1 MQGRFKRDGS
11 APAEPEAHGG
21 TDRGS
26 SPQHAQN
33 PGPAQVGGDGGERSG
48 RPAVSASSASSG
60 PSGPQPNA
68 APAPTVKPAKGP
80 SNPGSRI
87 ALRNW
92 RISTRLVSLL
102 ALPVVAATTL
112 GAVRINQ
119 SLDDIQQLDNIKL
132 LTDMT
137 KQATELAVALQN
149 ERDDTAGPLAH
160 GQSTSSLAIKDQEAQ
175 TDRARDNFLNA
186 SEEIDTASK
195 DGQLQG
201 VRDSLVGLAGQLD
214 DLAKIRKDAYQ
225 QKENSTQTVES
236 YHRLITQLID
246 LSQDMAQASSNPE
259 MIQRTRALAAFST
272 AKEYASVQR
281 AVIAAALPANNT
293 TAGDLSENDRLY
305 GESAQE
311 SETSELTI
319 FRKIYAGNAATLLE
333 PIEGKNPTIEA
344 ADTYAKRALGAANG
358 LNELSKRSYLDW
370 VDDSSTKIEQ
380 MNKIEHSLLED
391 MEQKARELR
400 SSSEQ
405 EAILSGALILLVLG
419 VSLVGAFIVARSMIR
434 SLRRLQETA
443 TKVAQDRLPELVK
456 QLSESDPQD
465 VDTSVESVGVHSRDE
480 IGQVAAAFDD
490 VHREAVRLAAEQ
502 ALLRGNV
509 NAMFTNLSRRSQGL
523 IQRQLSLISELESR
537 EADPDQLSSLFKL
550 DHLATRMRRNGENLL
565 VLAGEEPGRRWTRPV
580 PLVDVLR
587 AAASEVEQYERIE
600 LAAVPTT
607 EVAGRVV
614 NDLVH
619 LLAELLENATSFS
632 SPQTK
637 VKVTGHALP
646 DGRVLIEIHDT
657 GIGLSPEDLAA
668 INERLASPPTV
679 DVSVSRRMGLFVVG
693 RLSQRHGI
701 RIQLRPSDSGGTTAL
716 VMLPVDVAQG
726 GKKPAPGKPGAP
738 ASSGGPAAAQAA
750 AGAAAARRGGQGGAG
765 GSLGAGAPAAAL
777 GGGAAGARGGALGAG
792 GPSGGGLLGAGA
804 APRGQV
810 GAGQGPRA
818 ALPGA
823 GPNGG
828 GRPGAPGG
836 PRGQQGPAAPPQGR
850 PNGGGGAFGDQ
861 DAFGNRQDSFGGQD
875 AFGNRPPVPP
885 QRSASPSDQGRQPQ
899 LPPRGGPR
907 AELPGGNPQQGRPS
921 WSDDNAQPPLSRASL
936 DTPRGHDEQD
946 PAHTAPMPRIDD
958 RQDLGATSQMP
969 AIPQGPSSTG
979 EFPRPDFNLP
989 NGSQNTGSFP
999 RPGANGPQNT
1009 GSFPRPGANGP
1020 QSTGSFPRPGMNGPQ
1035 DTGSFPR
1042 PNVNGSQ
1049 DTGSFPRPGANGPQD
1064 TGSFPR
1070 PNVNGQQ
1077 DSGQFVRSD
1086 VFGGSGGPQGGSQN
1100 TGQFAAP
1107 QGYDNGSTGQFAAP
1121 SYDGG
1126 STGQH
1131 SLPGRQNGYAAN
1143 GQNGNGQYGNGQNG
1157 SGQFERPGTNGRGME
1172 FGAPQRPPVPPAPPA
1187 RQEPEALPPAS
1198 GPGDGRTP
1206 LYDTLETNWF
1216 HGGQQEQ
1223 QHPQSNGHGNGSAP
1237 LPPVPAQPPAPAA
1250 AAPQRPAQAAW
1261 RTSPNDDLVRQAE
1274 RVRQPAA
1281 GGVTTS
1287 GLPRRVPR
1295 ANLVPGTAQQQ
1306 QHHTGPQVS
1315 RAPDDVRGRLTNLR
1329 RGIAQGRQAG
1339 TGPQTG
1345 SFPSPTHQQER

>member
-11 APAEPEAHGG
+11 ASAEPESHDG
-21 TDRGS
+21 TGPMKGSS

-33 PGPAQVGGDGGERSG
+33 PGQGPASSGDGGDRPG
-48 RPAVSASSASSG
+48 RPGASSPINSTKAG
-60 PSGPQPNA
+60 TP
-68 APAPTVKPAKGP
+68 APAAKPAQGP
-80 SNPGSRI
+80 TGPGSRM

-102 ALPVVAATTL
+102 ALPVVAATSL
-112 GAVRINQ
+112 GALRIDQNIT
-119 SLDDIQQLDNIKL
+119 DIQQLDNMKL

-137 KQATELAVALQN
+137 KQATELAAALQE
-149 ERDDTAGPLAH
+149 ERDQSAGPLAH
-160 GQSTSSLAIKDQEAQ
+160 GLTPSDYTVKAYQDK
-175 TDRARDNFLNA
+175 TDRARENFLDA
-186 SEEIDTASK
+186 SEQIDSASK
-195 DGQLQG
+195 DGNLQG
-201 VRDSLVGLAGQLD
+201 VRDTLVSLANQLD
-214 DLAKIRKDAYQ
+214 DLAKIRKTAYQ
-225 QKENSTQTVES
+225 SKDNSTQTVES
-236 YHRLITQLID
+236 YHRLITQLVD
-246 LSQDMAQASSNPE
+246 LSQSMAEASSNPE
-259 MIQRTRALAAFST
+259 MITRTRALAAFST

-281 AVIAAALPANNT
+281 AVIAAALTSGNT
-293 TAGDLSENDRLY
+293 SKGKLSENDRLY
-305 GESAQE
+305 GESAYE
-311 SETSELTI
+311 SEGSEIAI
-319 FRKIYAGNAATLLE
+319 FRKIYSNENPDELLK
-333 PIEGKNPTIEA
+333 PIEEGNPTIQA
-344 ADTYAKRALGAANG
+344 ADLYAKRTFESRDG
-358 LNELSKRSYLDW
+358 LDGLPARSYKDW

-380 MNKIEHSLLED
+380 MKKIEHTLLED

-400 SSSEQ
+400 SASEQ
-405 EAILSGALILLVLG
+405 DAIISGVLILIVLG
-419 VSLVGAFIVARSMIR
+419 ISLVGAFVVARSMIR

-726 GKKPAPGKPGAP
+726 GKKPAPGKPGVP
-738 ASSGGPAAAQAA
+738 ASTGGPAAAQAA
-750 AGAAAARRGGQGGAG
+750 AGAAAARRGNGGNG
-765 GSLGAGAPAAAL
+765 P
-777 GGGAAGARGGALGAG
+777 GGALGGA
-792 GPSGGGLLGAGA
+792 PSGGGLLGAGPG
-804 APRGQV
+804 PRGQV

-823 GPNGG
+823 GQG
-828 GRPGAPGG
+828 GRPGVARGPQGPGAPQQGRPAPAGAGAGAFGGGQTPSAPQGLQAANPGG
-836 PRGQQGPAAPPQGR
+836 PQQDAFGGRGPAAPR
-850 PNGGGGAFGDQ
+850 HGAGASDQ
-861 DAFGNRQDSFGGQD
+861 D
-875 AFGNRPPVPP
+875 
-885 QRSASPSDQGRQPQ
+885 RQPQ

-907 AELPGGNPQQGRPS
+907 AELPGGNPSARTPD
-921 WSDDNAQPPLSRASL
+921 WSDNAQAPLSRASL
-936 DTPRGHDEQD
+936 DAPRGHDEQD
-946 PAHTAPMPRIDD
+946 PTQTAPMPRVDD
-958 RQDLGATSQMP
+958 RHGPGATSEIP
-969 AIPQGPSSTG
+969 AIPRNDAQGAAATG
-979 EFPRPDFNLP
+979 EFPRPDFGLDGSTGQFPRQDLNGA
-989 NGSQNTGSFP
+989 NGSQSTGQFA
-999 RPGANGPQNT
+999 RPGTQQGNSQFTPQQQ
-1009 GSFPRPGANGP
+1009 GGQFGQQG
-1020 QSTGSFPRPGMNGPQ
+1020 
-1035 DTGSFPR
+1035 D
-1042 PNVNGSQ
+1042 NGS
-1049 DTGSFPRPGANGPQD
+1049 
-1064 TGSFPR
+1064 
-1070 PNVNGQQ
+1070 
-1077 DSGQFVRSD
+1077 FVRSD
-1086 VFGGSGGPQGGSQN
+1086 VFGTSAPGQQDPQS

-1107 QGYDNGSTGQFAAP
+1107 QAYDAGFDGS
-1121 SYDGG
+1121 

-1131 SLPGRQNGYAAN
+1131 ALPGRQGQGQGPAN
-1143 GQNGNGQYGNGQNG
+1143 T
-1157 SGQFERPGTNGRGME
+1157 GQFERPQPGGRGG
-1172 FGAPQRPPVPPAPPA
+1172 FAAQRPAAPQRPA
-1187 RQEPEALPPAS
+1187 RPEPEALPPAS

-1216 HGGQQEQ
+1216 HGGQQGQ
-1223 QHPQSNGHGNGSAP
+1223 QDNAPAPQQQQSAP
-1237 LPPVPAQPPAPAA
+1237 AS
-1250 AAPQRPAQAAW
+1250 APQRPASPTGSW
-1261 RTSPNDDLVRQAE
+1261 RTSPNDELVRQAE

-1306 QHHTGPQVS
+1306 QHQAGPQVS

-1339 TGPQTG
+1339 SGQTG
-1345 SFPSPTHQQER
+1345 SYPSPTHQQER

>member
-33 PGPAQVGGDGGERSG
+33 PAPAGGGDGGERPG
-48 RPAVSASSASSG
+48 RPAVSASSGS
-60 PSGPQPNA
+60 SGPQPT
-68 APAPTVKPAKGP
+68 APPTPAVKPVKGS

-102 ALPVVAATTL
+102 ALPVVAATSL

-119 SLDDIQQLDNIKL
+119 SLDSIQQLDNIKL

-137 KQATELAVALQN
+137 KQATELAAALQE
-149 ERDDTAGPLAH
+149 ERDQSAGPLAH
-160 GQSTSSLAIKDQEAQ
+160 GQSPTSPGVKGYEDK

-195 DGQLQG
+195 NGQLQG

-225 QKENSTQTVES
+225 QKENSTQTVEA

-293 TAGDLSENDRLY
+293 TFGDLSENDRLY

-319 FRKIYAGNAATLLE
+319 FRKIYAGNAAELLKPVDE
-333 PIEGKNPTIEA
+333 NNPTIESA
-344 ADTYAKRALGAANG
+344 NTYAKRALGAQNG

-370 VDDSSTKIEQ
+370 VDDSSTKIDQ
-380 MNKIEHSLLED
+380 MKKIEHTLLED

-405 EAILSGALILLVLG
+405 EAIISGALILLVLG

-750 AGAAAARRGGQGGAG
+750 AGAAAARRGGGQG
-765 GSLGAGAPAAAL
+765 GSLGAGAPAPAL
-777 GGGAAGARGGALGAG
+777 GGGAAGARGGALGSG

-828 GRPGAPGG
+828 RPGAPGG
-836 PRGQQGPAAPPQGR
+836 ARGQQGPAAPPQGR

-861 DAFGNRQDSFGGQD
+861 DAFGSRQDPFGGQD
-875 AFGNRPPVPP
+875 AFGNRGPVPP

-899 LPPRGGPR
+899 LPPRGGAR

-979 EFPRPDFNLP
+979 
-989 NGSQNTGSFP
+989 SY
-999 RPGANGPQNT
+999 
-1009 GSFPRPGANGP
+1009 
-1020 QSTGSFPRPGMNGPQ
+1020 PRPGMNGPQ

-1042 PNVNGSQ
+1042 PNVNGQQDTGSFPRPGANGPQDTGSFPRPNVNGQQ

-1077 DSGQFVRSD
+1077 DSGQYVRSD
-1086 VFGGSGGPQGGSQN
+1086 VFGRQAGPQGGSQN

-1121 SYDGG
+1121 SYDNG

-1131 SLPGRQNGYAAN
+1131 SLPGHQNGYA
-1143 GQNGNGQYGNGQNG
+1143 GNGQHGNGQHNT
-1157 SGQFERPGTNGRGME
+1157 GQFERPGTNGRGMD
-1172 FGAPQRPPVPPAPPA
+1172 FGAAQRPPVPPA
-1187 RQEPEALPPAS
+1187 RQDPEALPPAS

>member
-11 APAEPEAHGG
+11 ASAEPEPHGG

-33 PGPAQVGGDGGERSG
+33 PEPGEAQSGEGGERAGRSG
-48 RPAVSASSASSG
+48 TSATPKPPAAQPAARTAAN
-60 PSGPQPNA
+60 PQ
-68 APAPTVKPAKGP
+68 G
-80 SNPGSRI
+80 PGSRV

-102 ALPVVAATTL
+102 ALPVVAATSL
-112 GAVRINQ
+112 GALRI
-119 SLDDIQQLDNIKL
+119 SDSMDDIQQLDNMKL

-137 KQATELAVALQN
+137 KQATELAAALQD
-149 ERDDTAGPLAH
+149 ERDKSAGPLSH
-160 GQSTSSLAIKDQEAQ
+160 GATATDYTVKLYRTK

-186 SEEIDTASK
+186 SEEVDSASK
-195 DGQLQG
+195 DGNLQG
-201 VRDSLVGLAGQLD
+201 VRDSLVGLASELNGLN
-214 DLAKIRKDAYQ
+214 KIRTAAYSS
-225 QKENSTQTVES
+225 KGNSTQTVEG
-236 YHRLITQLID
+236 YHRLITDLLG
-246 LSQDMAQASSNPE
+246 LSQDMAEATSNPE
-259 MIQRTRALAAFST
+259 MIQRTRALSAFSS

-281 AVIAAALPANNT
+281 AVIAAALPDNNT
-293 TAGDLSENDRLY
+293 TFGDLSDNDRLY
-305 GESAQE
+305 AESALE
-311 SETSELTI
+311 SQTSDLNSFRNIYGDGAEELI
-319 FRKIYAGNAATLLE
+319 K
-333 PIEGKNPTIEA
+333 PIDEGNPTIEA
-344 ADTYAKRALGAANG
+344 SDVYAKRVLDQQNG
-358 LNELSKRSYLDW
+358 LKSLDKRSYRDW
-370 VDDSSTKIEQ
+370 LDDSTTKITQ
-380 MNKIEHSLLED
+380 MKNIEHTLLEE

-400 SSSEQ
+400 SASER
-405 EAILSGALILLVLG
+405 EAIISGALVLLVLG
-419 VSLVGAFIVARSMIR
+419 VSLVGAFVVARSMIR

-443 TKVAQDRLPELVK
+443 TRVAQDRLPELVA

-607 EVAGRVV
+607 QVAGRVV

-726 GKKPAPGKPGAP
+726 GAKPAPGKGAG
-738 ASSGGPAAAQAA
+738 SGGPAAAQAA
-750 AGAAAARRGGQGGAG
+750 AGAAAARRNAQQGAA
-765 GSLGAGAPAAAL
+765 LGAGASAP
-777 GGGAAGARGGALGAG
+777 GGA
-792 GPSGGGLLGAGA
+792 GLLGAGA
-804 APRGQV
+804 PPRGQV
-810 GAGQGPRA
+810 GAAPGPRA
-818 ALPGA
+818 ALPGRD
-823 GPNGG
+823 GG

-836 PRGQQGPAAPPQGR
+836 SFPPGQNPQQGGQAPDVSAFGQAPGAPQNFDDGQGR
-850 PNGGGGAFGDQ
+850 R
-861 DAFGNRQDSFGGQD
+861 DAFGNAGGGAGAFDAAPQGGRRSGPPRAQDMFEQG
-875 AFGNRPPVPP
+875 
-885 QRSASPSDQGRQPQ
+885 GRQPQ

-907 AELPGGNPQQGRPS
+907 AELPGGNPQPQAADWAVDSRQGPAGR
-921 WSDDNAQPPLSRASL
+921 DAL
-936 DTPRGHDEQD
+936 DVPRGHEEPDASQ
-946 PAHTAPMPRIDD
+946 TARMPRIDD
-958 RQDLGATSQMP
+958 RQGPGSTSEIPRIDDRQGPAATAEFQRPDFDGPRPGATPPQNPQSQGGGYVRQDVFGGNGQGERPSGQGLFNPQRNNDRGP
-969 AIPQGPSSTG
+969 AANQYGNQGRQQGQGQGQQYGDQGQYQQQGQYADPLGGGQYQDRNANGGYAGRDAASTGQFPAVSTDPSSTG
-979 EFPRPDFNLP
+979 QFPAVSN
-989 NGSQNTGSFP
+989 Q
-999 RPGANGPQNT
+999 PGNQ
-1009 GSFPRPGANGP
+1009 
-1020 QSTGSFPRPGMNGPQ
+1020 
-1035 DTGSFPR
+1035 
-1042 PNVNGSQ
+1042 
-1049 DTGSFPRPGANGPQD
+1049 
-1064 TGSFPR
+1064 
-1070 PNVNGQQ
+1070 
-1077 DSGQFVRSD
+1077 GQFTNGRRND
-1086 VFGGSGGPQGGSQN
+1086 QAN
-1100 TGQFAAP
+1100 NGQFAGQ
-1107 QGYDNGSTGQFAAP
+1107 QGYDSQ
-1121 SYDGG
+1121 

-1131 SLPGRQNGYAAN
+1131 ALPNRQDP
-1143 GQNGNGQYGNGQNG
+1143 
-1157 SGQFERPGTNGRGME
+1157 SSTGQFERPQVGNGNGGTNGGGYNGPRV
-1172 FGAPQRPPVPPAPPA
+1172 PVPQQRQPAQ
-1187 RQEPEALPPAS
+1187 REPEALPPA

-1206 LYDTLETNWF
+1206 LFDTLETNWF
-1216 HGGQQEQ
+1216 RGVAGAGGGDGR
-1223 QHPQSNGHGNGSAP
+1223 PTGA
-1237 LPPVPAQPPAPAA
+1237 PAPAPA
-1250 AAPQRPAQAAW
+1250 TTTPQQPQASPEAQRPATTTW
-1261 RTSPNDDLVRQAE
+1261 RTSPNDELGRQAE
-1274 RVRQPAA
+1274 RARQPAA

-1295 ANLVPGTAQQQ
+1295 ANLVPGAAQQQ
-1306 QHHTGPQVS
+1306 PQPTGPQVS

-1329 RGIAQGRQAG
+1329 RGIAQGRSAG
-1339 TGPQTG
+1339 PSSQTG
-1345 SFPSPTHQQER
+1345 SFSSPTHQQER

>member
-11 APAEPEAHGG
+11 ASAEPESH
-21 TDRGS
+21 DRTGPMKGSS

-33 PGPAQVGGDGGERSG
+33 PGPAPSADGGERGG
-48 RPAVSASSASSG
+48 RPGVSATSPATGTGNSG
-60 PSGPQPNA
+60 A
-68 APAPTVKPAKGP
+68 APAPAIKPAQGP
-80 SNPGSRI
+80 TGPGSRM

-102 ALPVVAATTL
+102 ALPVVAATSL
-112 GAVRINQ
+112 GALRIDQNIT
-119 SLDDIQQLDNIKL
+119 DIQQLDNMKL

-137 KQATELAVALQN
+137 KQATELAQALQD
-149 ERDDTAGPLAH
+149 ERDQSAGPLAH
-160 GQSTSSLAIKDQEAQ
+160 GLNAGDYTVKGYRDK
-175 TDRARDNFLNA
+175 TDRALANFEN
-186 SEEIDTASK
+186 STQEIDAASK
-195 DGQLQG
+195 NGNLQG
-201 VRDSLVGLAGQLD
+201 VRDNLVGIFNQLD
-214 DLAKIRKDAYQ
+214 QLAKIRKGAYGT
-225 QKENSTQTVES
+225 KGNSTQTIES

-259 MIQRTRALAAFST
+259 MISRTRALAAFST

-281 AVIAAALPANNT
+281 ATIAAALPAT
-293 TAGDLSENDRLY
+293 TSTRGDLSTNDRLY
-305 GESAQE
+305 GQSAYQ
-311 SETSELTI
+311 SENSEISI
-319 FRKIYAGNAATLLE
+319 FRKIYANNNAEELLK
-333 PIEGKNPTIEA
+333 PIDEGNPTIES
-344 ADTYAKRALGAANG
+344 ADTYAKRVFDSPDG
-358 LNELSKRSYLDW
+358 LQSVNARSYKDW

-380 MNKIEHSLLED
+380 MKKIEHTLLEE
-391 MEQKARELR
+391 MEQKARELK
-400 SSSEQ
+400 SATQ
-405 EAILSGALILLVLG
+405 QDAIISGALILLVLG

-600 LAAVPTT
+600 LASVPTT

-738 ASSGGPAAAQAA
+738 VATGGPAAAQAA
-750 AGAAAARRGGQGGAG
+750 AGAAAARRQAG
-765 GSLGAGAPAAAL
+765 NA
-777 GGGAAGARGGALGAG
+777 GGGA
-792 GPSGGGLLGAGA
+792 PSGGGLLGAGP

-818 ALPGA
+818 ALPGT
-823 GPNGG
+823 GQG

-836 PRGQQGPAAPPQGR
+836 ARGPQGGHGAPGGPGLGGPQGR
-850 PNGGGGAFGDQ
+850 PVPAGSGGFGGQAPGAPQQ
-861 DAFGNRQDSFGGQD
+861 DAFGSD
-875 AFGNRPPVPP
+875 AFGVRGQQRPG
-885 QRSASPSDQGRQPQ
+885 SDQGRQPQ

-907 AELPGGNPQQGRPS
+907 AELPGGDQQPRTPDWG
-921 WSDDNAQPPLSRASL
+921 DTQAPLSRASL

-946 PAHTAPMPRIDD
+946 PAHTARMPRVDDRQGPGSTAEMPRID
-958 RQDLGATSQMP
+958 A
-969 AIPQGPSSTG
+969 QGPAATG
-979 EFPRPDFNLP
+979 EFPRPEL
-989 NGSQNTGSFP
+989 NGLGGPQHTGQFP
-999 RPGANGPQNT
+999 RPENPQQTGQFTRPENPHQTGQFTRPDSPQQTGQFARPDAAQLPGRFDGP
-1009 GSFPRPGANGP
+1009 G
-1020 QSTGSFPRPGMNGPQ
+1020 
-1035 DTGSFPR
+1035 D
-1042 PNVNGSQ
+1042 
-1049 DTGSFPRPGANGPQD
+1049 
-1064 TGSFPR
+1064 
-1070 PNVNGQQ
+1070 QQ
-1077 DSGQFVRSD
+1077 GTGQFVRSD
-1086 VFGGSGGPQGGSQN
+1086 VFGTPAPQQADPGLNSGRN

-1107 QGYDNGSTGQFAAP
+1107 QGFDGGYDGSSTGRHA
-1121 SYDGG
+1121 
-1126 STGQH
+1126 
-1131 SLPGRQNGYAAN
+1131 LPGRQNPAHT
-1143 GQNGNGQYGNGQNG
+1143 
-1157 SGQFERPGTNGRGME
+1157 GQFERPQPPGRDD
-1172 FGAPQRPPVPPAPPA
+1172 FGAPRPQAPQQQRPVH
-1187 RQEPEALPPAS
+1187 REPEALPPAS
-1198 GPGDGRTP
+1198 GPVDGRTP

-1216 HGGQQEQ
+1216 HGGSQQQE
-1223 QHPQSNGHGNGSAP
+1223 SAP
-1237 LPPVPAQPPAPAA
+1237 QQPAPAP
-1250 AAPQRPAQAAW
+1250 APQRPTGTNGNNSTTGSW
-1261 RTSPNDDLVRQAE
+1261 RTSPNDEIVRQAE

-1281 GGVTTS
+1281 GGITTS

-1306 QHHTGPQVS
+1306 QHQAGPQVS

-1339 TGPQTG
+1339 SGQTG
-1345 SFPSPTHQQER
+1345 SYPSPTHQQER

>member
-11 APAEPEAHGG
+11 ASAEPEPHGG

-33 PGPAQVGGDGGERSG
+33 PAPSGDGGERPG
-48 RPAVSASSASSG
+48 RPGVSSSAGSAKTG
-60 PSGPQPNA
+60 NPT
-68 APAPTVKPAKGP
+68 PAVKPVKGP
-80 SNPGSRI
+80 TGPGSRV

-102 ALPVVAATTL
+102 ALPVVAATSL
-112 GAVRINQ
+112 GALRINQ
-119 SLDDIQQLDNIKL
+119 NLDDIQQLDNMKL

-137 KQATELAVALQN
+137 KQATELAAALQE
-149 ERDDTAGPLAH
+149 ERDQSAGPLAH
-160 GQSTSSLAIKDQEAQ
+160 GVTATYEVKGYQDK
-175 TDRARDNFLNA
+175 TDRARENFLNA
-186 SEEIDTASK
+186 SEEIDEASK
-195 DGQLQG
+195 NGSLQG
-201 VRDSLVGLAGQLD
+201 VRDTLVSLANQLD
-214 DLAKIRKDAYQ
+214 DLAKIRRTAYQ
-225 QKENSTQTVES
+225 SKNNSTQTVEA
-236 YHRLITQLID
+236 YHRLITQLVD
-246 LSQDMAQASSNPE
+246 LSQAMAEASSNPE
-259 MIQRTRALAAFST
+259 MISRTRALAAFST

-281 AVIAAALPANNT
+281 AVIAAALTSSNT
-293 TAGDLSENDRLY
+293 TKGTLSENDRLY
-305 GESAQE
+305 GESAYE
-311 SETSELTI
+311 SENSEVAI
-319 FRKIYAGNAATLLE
+319 FRKIYSSQNPDELLK
-333 PIEGKNPTIEA
+333 PIEENNPTIQA
-344 ADTYAKRALGAANG
+344 ADLYAKRTFESRDG
-358 LNELSKRSYLDW
+358 LDGLPARSYRDW

-380 MNKIEHSLLED
+380 MKKIEHTLLED

-400 SSSEQ
+400 SASERD
-405 EAILSGALILLVLG
+405 AIISGVLILIVLG
-419 VSLVGAFIVARSMIR
+419 ISLVGAFVVARSMIR

-726 GKKPAPGKPGAP
+726 GKKPTPGKPGAP
-738 ASSGGPAAAQAA
+738 ATTGGPAAAQAA
-750 AGAAAARRGGQGGAG
+750 AGMAAARRNSG
-765 GSLGAGAPAAAL
+765 GSGP
-777 GGGAAGARGGALGAG
+777 GGALGGA
-792 GPSGGGLLGAGA
+792 PSGGGLLGAGA
-804 APRGQV
+804 GPRGQV
-810 GAGQGPRA
+810 GSGQGPRA
-818 ALPGA
+818 ALPGT
-823 GPNGG
+823 GQG

-836 PRGQQGPAAPPQGR
+836 ARGPQGPGAPQQGR
-850 PNGGGGAFGDQ
+850 PAPAGAGGFGGQAPGASQGPGGSQQ
-861 DAFGNRQDSFGGQD
+861 DAFGGRG
-875 AFGNRPPVPP
+875 AVPP
-885 QRSASPSDQGRQPQ
+885 RGGAGASDQGRQPQ

-907 AELPGGNPQQGRPS
+907 AELPGGNPQSRTPD
-921 WSDDNAQPPLSRASL
+921 WSNAQGPVSRASL
-936 DTPRGHDEQD
+936 DTPRGHDERD
-946 PAHTAPMPRIDD
+946 PAQTARMPRVDD
-958 RQDLGATSQMP
+958 RQGPGSTAEIP
-969 AIPQGPSSTG
+969 AIPRNDAQGPSATG
-979 EFPRPDFNLP
+979 EFPRPDFGT
-989 NGSQNTGSFP
+989 NGSTGQFARPGADAPQQTGQFP
-999 RPGANGPQNT
+999 RPGTQQG
-1009 GSFPRPGANGP
+1009 
-1020 QSTGSFPRPGMNGPQ
+1020 
-1035 DTGSFPR
+1035 
-1042 PNVNGSQ
+1042 
-1049 DTGSFPRPGANGPQD
+1049 
-1064 TGSFPR
+1064 
-1070 PNVNGQQ
+1070 NGQYGQQQ
-1077 DSGQFVRSD
+1077 DNSGQFVRPD
-1086 VFGGSGGPQGGSQN
+1086 VFGTPAPGQQSPQS

-1107 QGYDNGSTGQFAAP
+1107 QAYDAGFDGS
-1121 SYDGG
+1121 

-1131 SLPGRQNGYAAN
+1131 VLPGRQGQGPAN
-1143 GQNGNGQYGNGQNG
+1143 T
-1157 SGQFERPGTNGRGME
+1157 GQFERPQQGGHGD
-1172 FGAPQRPPVPPAPPA
+1172 FGAPRPPAQQRPAQQRPAPQRPA

-1216 HGGQQEQ
+1216 HGSQQGQQ
-1223 QHPQSNGHGNGSAP
+1223 PDNT
-1237 LPPVPAQPPAPAA
+1237 PAPAPQQQSPA
-1250 AAPQRPAQAAW
+1250 PAPQRSAPPSATGSW
-1261 RTSPNDDLVRQAE
+1261 RTSPNDELVRQAE

-1281 GGVTTS
+1281 GGITTS

-1306 QHHTGPQVS
+1306 QNQAGPQVS

-1339 TGPQTG
+1339 NGQTG

>member
-11 APAEPEAHGG
+11 ASAEPEPQGG
-21 TDRGS
+21 TAPGNGSS

-33 PGPAQVGGDGGERSG
+33 PGQVASGDGGA
-48 RPAVSASSASSG
+48 RPGAT
-60 PSGPQPNA
+60 PSGAPN
-68 APAPTVKPAKGP
+68 PTAPTVKPPKGP
-80 SNPGSRI
+80 SGPGSRI

-102 ALPVVAATTL
+102 ALPVVAATSL
-112 GAVRINQ
+112 GALRISDNVN
-119 SLDDIQQLDNIKL
+119 DIQQLENMKL

-137 KQATELAVALQN
+137 KQATALAEALQN
-149 ERDDTAGPLAH
+149 ERDQSAGPLAH
-160 GQSTSSLAIKDQEAQ
+160 GSSASDYTIKGLRDKS
-175 TDRARDNFLNA
+175 DRAIEDFVDS
-186 SEEIDTASK
+186 SEEIGDQGS
-195 DGQLQG
+195 GLQG
-201 VRDSLVGLAGQLD
+201 IRDNVVLLVASLREIEKVRNNAYE
-214 DLAKIRKDAYQ
+214 AKD
-225 QKENSTQTVES
+225 NSTQTVEA
-236 YHRLITQLID
+236 YHRLITQLLD
-246 LSQDMAQASSNPE
+246 LSQDMAQATSNPD
-259 MIQRTRALAAFST
+259 MIQRTRSLAAFSA
-272 AKEYASVQR
+272 AKEYASIQR
-281 AVIAAALPANNT
+281 AVLAAALPANKT
-293 TAGDLSENDRLY
+293 SFGDLSENDRLY
-305 GESAQE
+305 AQSALE
-311 SETSELTI
+311 SEESELKS
-319 FRKIYAGNAATLLE
+319 FQSIYGKTSAVELLE
-333 PIEGKNPTIEA
+333 PIGDNNTTIQS
-344 ADTYAKRALGAANG
+344 ADTYASRALDSTNG
-358 LNELSKRSYLDW
+358 LENLDKRSYKDW
-370 VDDSSTKIEQ
+370 LDDSSTKIDQ
-380 MNKIEHSLLED
+380 MGKIESTLLEQ

-400 SSSEQ
+400 NESES
-405 EAILSGALILLVLG
+405 EAIVSGALILLVLG
-419 VSLVGAFIVARSMIR
+419 ISLVGAFVVARSMIR
-434 SLRRLQETA
+434 SLRRLEETA
-443 TKVAQDRLPELVK
+443 TKVATDRLPELVK

-480 IGQVAAAFDD
+480 IGKVAAAFDD

-726 GKKPAPGKPGAP
+726 GKKPQPKPGQGAGGGAP
-738 ASSGGPAAAQAA
+738 SAAQAA
-750 AGAAAARRGGQGGAG
+750 AGVAAARGGSGRPGG
-765 GSLGAGAPAAAL
+765 GSLGAGAPA
-777 GGGAAGARGGALGAG
+777 GGALGAG
-792 GPSGGGLLGAGA
+792 APAGGRLGT
-804 APRGQV
+804 
-810 GAGQGPRA
+810 GQGPRA
-818 ALPGA
+818 ALPGT
-823 GPNGG
+823 GNS

-836 PRGQQGPAAPPQGR
+836 ARGPQSPSAPPQGR
-850 PNGGGGAFGDQ
+850 PAPAGAGAGFGGQAPGAPQGLQAAGTGGPQ
-861 DAFGNRQDSFGGQD
+861 DAFGGG
-875 AFGNRPPVPP
+875 RPPQQPAP
-885 QRSASPSDQGRQPQ
+885 SAGEQGGRRSRL
-899 LPPRGGPR
+899 LPGRGGPR
-907 AELPGGNPQQGRPS
+907 AELPGGNAQQSRPS
-921 WSDDNAQPPLSRASL
+921 WSDENAQPQISHASL

-946 PAHTAPMPRIDD
+946 PSQTSRMPRIDD
-958 RQDLGATSQMP
+958 RQGPGSTS
-969 AIPQGPSSTG
+969 
-979 EFPRPDFNLP
+979 EFPRPDFDAP
-989 NGSQNTGSFP
+989 MPGTGGPQHTGQFP
-999 RPGANGPQNT
+999 RPNAV
-1009 GSFPRPGANGP
+1009 PGAQDPGQFAPADFGGP
-1020 QSTGSFPRPGMNGPQ
+1020 QSTGQFPRPDYDTPQ
-1035 DTGSFPR
+1035 NTGQFA
-1042 PNVNGSQ
+1042 Q
-1049 DTGSFPRPGANGPQD
+1049 PGANAPQD
-1064 TGSFPR
+1064 GTGS
-1070 PNVNGQQ
+1070 
-1077 DSGQFVRSD
+1077 FVRSD
-1086 VFGGSGGPQGGSQN
+1086 VFGTPAPNGPSA
-1100 TGQFAAP
+1100 TGQFPVP
-1107 QGYDNGSTGQFAAP
+1107 QGYDNGSTGQFPAP
-1121 SYDGG
+1121 NHDSS

-1131 SLPGRQNGYAAN
+1131 ALPGRQSPTGPVNP
-1143 GQNGNGQYGNGQNG
+1143 QQT
-1157 SGQFERPGTNGRGME
+1157 GQFERPQQGAGRGPAD
-1172 FGAPQRPPVPPAPPA
+1172 FGAPRPPVPQRPQRPV
-1187 RQEPEALPPAS
+1187 RQEPEALPPA

-1216 HGGQQEQ
+1216 HGTQGGQGQ
-1223 QHPQSNGHGNGSAP
+1223 PANGNGA
-1237 LPPVPAQPPAPAA
+1237 APAA
-1250 AAPQRPAQAAW
+1250 PPAQAPQQPQAPAAPQRPGSAAW
-1261 RTSPNDDLVRQAE
+1261 RSSPNDDLVRQAE

-1306 QHHTGPQVS
+1306 QHQAGPAVS

-1329 RGIAQGRQAG
+1329 RGIAQGRQVG
-1339 TGPQTG
+1339 GNGQTG
-1345 SFPSPTHQQER
+1345 SFPNPTHQQER

>member
-11 APAEPEAHGG
+11 ASAEPEPHGG
-21 TDRGS
+21 TGPMAVSS

-33 PGPAQVGGDGGERSG
+33 PAPAGDGAERPGRSGTTGPAG
-48 RPAVSASSASSG
+48 ASASSSQAPAAKQTGSQG
-60 PSGPQPNA
+60 PSGP
-68 APAPTVKPAKGP
+68 
-80 SNPGSRI
+80 GSRM

-102 ALPVVAATTL
+102 ALPVVAATSL
-112 GAVRINQ
+112 GGMRISQ
-119 SLDDIQQLDNIKL
+119 SMDDIQQLDNMKL
-132 LTDMT
+132 LTEMT
-137 KQATELAVALQN
+137 KQATELAAALQE
-149 ERDDTAGPLAH
+149 ERDQSAGPLAQH
-160 GQSTSSLAIKDQEAQ
+160 STAAAITIKGFRDR
-175 TDRARDNFLNA
+175 TDRARDNFVSA
-186 SEEIDTASK
+186 SEEIDAASK
-195 DGQLQG
+195 DGNLLG
-201 VRDSLVGLAGQLD
+201 VRDTLVGLAS
-214 DLAKIRKDAYQ
+214 DLNGLTKIRKDAYQ
-225 QKENSTQTVES
+225 SEENSARTVES
-236 YHRLITQLID
+236 YHRLITELLA
-246 LSQDMAQASSNPE
+246 LSQDMAEATSNPQ
-259 MIQRTRALAAFST
+259 MIQRTRALAAFSS

-293 TAGDLSENDRLY
+293 SAGKLSENDRLY
-305 GESAQE
+305 AQQALESQTSDLNSFRNIYGEG
-311 SETSELTI
+311 SEELI
-319 FRKIYAGNAATLLE
+319 K
-333 PIEGKNPTIEA
+333 PIEEGNPTILS
-344 ADTYAKRALGAANG
+344 ADTYAKRVLDNPEGLKQAN
-358 LNELSKRSYLDW
+358 KRSYRDW
-370 VDDSSTKIEQ
+370 VDDSSTKISQ
-380 MNKIEHSLLED
+380 MKNIEHTLLEE

-400 SSSEQ
+400 SATEYD
-405 EAILSGALILLVLG
+405 AIVSGALILLVLG
-419 VSLVGAFIVARSMIR
+419 VSLVGAFVVARSMIR
-434 SLRRLQETA
+434 SLHRLQETA
-443 TKVAQDRLPELVK
+443 TKVAQDRLPELVR

-465 VDTSVESVGVHSRDE
+465 VDTSVESIGVHSRDE

-600 LAAVPTT
+600 LASVPGT

-726 GKKPAPGKPGAP
+726 GKKPGAGKPGGPSA
-738 ASSGGPAAAQAA
+738 GGPAAAAAA
-750 AGAAAARRGGQGGAG
+750 AGAAAARRQGGQQG
-765 GSLGAGAPAAAL
+765 
-777 GGGAAGARGGALGAG
+777 GGALGAG
-792 GPSGGGLLGAGA
+792 GQQGGAGRLGPGA

-810 GAGQGPRA
+810 GGGQGPRA

-823 GPNGG
+823 GRQGGPN
-828 GRPGAPGG
+828 G
-836 PRGQQGPAAPPQGR
+836 PRGQQGPGQPQQGR
-850 PNGGGGAFGDQ
+850 PAASGTAGGFGGQAPGGPQGPQGPGAGAPQGFGDGRRQ
-861 DAFGNRQDSFGGQD
+861 DAFGGPRGG
-875 AFGNRPPVPP
+875 VPP
-885 QRSASPSDQGRQPQ
+885 QRGNGAETGRQPQ

-907 AELPGGNPQQGRPS
+907 AELPGGNGPSRTPGWGDENAQGR
-921 WSDDNAQPPLSRASL
+921 AAL

-946 PAHTAPMPRIDD
+946 PSQTSRMPRIDD
-958 RQDLGATSQMP
+958 RQGPGSTTEMP
-969 AIPQGPSSTG
+969 RFDDRQGPGPAADTSA
-979 EFPRPDFNLP
+979 FPRPDFNAP
-989 NGSQNTGSFP
+989 HPGANDAQNTGE
-999 RPGANGPQNT
+999 
-1009 GSFPRPGANGP
+1009 
-1020 QSTGSFPRPGMNGPQ
+1020 
-1035 DTGSFPR
+1035 
-1042 PNVNGSQ
+1042 
-1049 DTGSFPRPGANGPQD
+1049 
-1064 TGSFPR
+1064 
-1070 PNVNGQQ
+1070 
-1077 DSGQFVRSD
+1077 FVRSD
-1086 VFGGSGGPQGGSQN
+1086 VYGPAGQNNPADTGRFAAQQGYDHGS
-1100 TGQFAAP
+1100 TGQFAAQ
-1107 QGYDNGSTGQFAAP
+1107 QGYDNGSTGQFAAQQG
-1121 SYDGG
+1121 YDNG
-1126 STGQH
+1126 STGQFAAQQGYDNGSTGQFAQPGH
-1131 SLPGRQNGYAAN
+1131 DSGSTGQFGQPGHDNGAPGRNAHPGGAADF
-1143 GQNGNGQYGNGQNG
+1143 GGLRGPAAQ
-1157 SGQFERPGTNGRGME
+1157 RPQQRPARPEPGHA
-1172 FGAPQRPPVPPAPPA
+1172 GAPQHRPDDAW
-1187 RQEPEALPPAS
+1187 ALPPAPS
-1198 GPGDGRTP
+1198 PGDGRTP

-1216 HGGQQEQ
+1216 RGGQQQGGE
-1223 QHPQSNGHGNGSAP
+1223 
-1237 LPPVPAQPPAPAA
+1237 PAPASPPQQQPQQPQTP
-1250 AAPQRPAQAAW
+1250 AAPQRPAASAW

-1306 QHHTGPQVS
+1306 QHQSGPQVS
-1315 RAPDDVRGRLTNLR
+1315 RSPDDVRGRLTNLR

-1339 TGPQTG
+1339 TGQTG